1 MSVRR
6 PLQRVLLIATWLV
19 LMCIAPAAADETEA
33 QALRAA
39 LATLTTEQQALYQ
52 QFQMVQA
59 LRLNEQR
66 FAFDAYGPPSGPPR
80 NYDDVVREQQA
91 AADRADAYQA
101 DMDDLYERYRE
112 LERQKGPLLQ
122 RLRELSLGASE
133 P

>member
-1 MSVRR
+1 MSARR
-6 PLQRVLLIATWLV
+6 PLQRILLVVAWLV
-19 LMCIAPAAADETEA
+19 LLCIAPAAAAETEA

-39 LATLTTEQQALYQ
+39 LATLTSEQQALYQ

-66 FAFDAYGPPSGPPR
+66 LMFDAYGPSTGPPR
-80 NYDDVVREQQA
+80 NYDDIVREQQA
-91 AADRADAYQA
+91 AADRANAYQA

-112 LERQKGPLLQ
+112 LELQKQPLLQ
-122 RLRELSLGASE
+122 RLRELSLGPPA